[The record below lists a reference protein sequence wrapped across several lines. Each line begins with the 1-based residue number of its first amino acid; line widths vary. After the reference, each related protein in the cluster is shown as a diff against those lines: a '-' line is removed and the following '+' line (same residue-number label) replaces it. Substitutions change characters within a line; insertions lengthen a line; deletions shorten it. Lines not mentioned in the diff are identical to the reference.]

1 MIFEPIILN
10 PDAPGQT
17 PTGDRKLLS
26 VVSALN
32 WVQRYVGSD
41 LQASAQWLDVVAK
54 LNAANEDAA
63 RTVEA
68 RNAFHDAMI
77 ANGYAKRGIH

>member
-1 MIFEPIILN
+1 
-10 PDAPGQT
+10 
-17 PTGDRKLLS
+17 
-26 VVSALN
+26 
-32 WVQRYVGSD
+32 
-41 LQASAQWLDVVAK
+41 VVAK